1 MKKTDLAMIVL
12 IATVSIGIAYFV
24 ASNFFGKMDE
34 QGVKV
39 QTVDAITST
48 VETPDA
54 RIFNSDAINPS
65 VEVNINE
72 TKTTTVTSEPD
83 TTTTDAVESTR

>member
-1 MKKTDLAMIVL
+1 MKKTDLAMIIL
-12 IATVSIGIAYFV
+12 IAAVSVGIAYFV
-24 ASNFFGKMDE
+24 ASSFLGEMDNR
-34 QGVKV
+34 GVKV
-39 QTVDAITST
+39 QTVDVITST
-48 VETPDA
+48 VEKPDA

-72 TKTTTVTSEPD
+72 TKTTTATSEPD